1 MNKNIQRLA
10 GLLIITFIALT
21 LSACESMGTTT
32 PEFSTVPV
40 NIDVQNAEYAFA
52 QATIEAGQRQLDD
65 LSRKATEVSLNLN
78 QAADAAAR
86 STQDYN
92 ERRKMELDFESTIIS
107 KNMAEAAATQ
117 EIFLRRTQL
126 AGDAT
131 TAAQSSAATA
141 TQAAYVESLNIAV
154 QAQVLL
160 DIQSRQTAQAVAAMT
175 TYPLTATPM
184 AGTQAVLLA
193 QQYNREEQSFVDRF
207 VNPWTPILAVIVLI
221 LFIIAVILAFRRY
234 ILPVTWPRRLLSR
247 RANREANLLTM
258 IDGVIAEN
266 DLDVHH
272 SLPPDRTLDH
282 LPKLPDKNT
291 AHIEIINAT
300 EPPVAH
306 WVAEVESQLA
316 FESRYNG

>member
-1 MNKNIQRLA
+1 MNKTIQRLA
-10 GLLIITFIALT
+10 GLLTITFIALT
-21 LSACESMGTTT
+21 LSACESLGTTT
-32 PEFSTVPV
+32 PEFSSVPG
-40 NIDVQNAEYAFA
+40 NIEVDQANYAFA

-78 QAADAAAR
+78 QAADAAAQ

-107 KNMAEAAATQ
+107 QNMAEAAATQ

-131 TAAQSSAATA
+131 SAAQNSAATA
-141 TQAAYVESLNIAV
+141 TQAAYVESLNLAV

-160 DIQSRQTAQAVAAMT
+160 DIQSRQTAQAVAALT
-175 TYPLTATPM
+175 TYPLTATPL

-207 VNPWTPILAVIVLI
+207 VTPWTPILAVIVLI
-221 LFIIAVILAFRRY
+221 LFIIVIILAYRRFVS
-234 ILPVTWPRRLLSR
+234 PMPWPRRLLSR
-247 RANREANLLTM
+247 RANRGANLLTM
-258 IDGVIAEN
+258 IDGAIVEN
-266 DLDVHH
+266 DLSVHQ
-272 SLPPDRTLDH
+272 SLPADLMQDNMPQ
-282 LPKLPDKNT
+282 LPAKIV
-291 AHIEIINAT
+291 AHVEIINAT